1 MDYFKWFINK
11 RESSRFGT
19 EKPVDVSLGK
29 YLARRVVI
37 SLLLVWVIT
46 SLNFVLFEL
55 AFPWGPQDMYRGSLE
70 WTEDMR
76 NTLVELWG
84 HNEPLYIRYLR
95 YIKNMF
101 TLNFGYSLHT
111 MTPIID
117 EMAFRLSTTI
127 LLLGS
132 ALSATFIIGTTL
144 GIFAASKRGSKRDV
158 LTIGCGMLTWAIPIF
173 LLQTLLLLV
182 FSFYSYKI
190 FGYRV
195 FPLRGLVDLRMS
207 NVSDILAYTADMAW
221 HLALPVTTIVL
232 VGFGGLALWTR
243 NLLLD
248 SLTQDYV
255 VTARAKGLT
264 ERTVLYRHA
273 FRGTLPPIVTMLA
286 MSVQGMIS
294 GSMITEYI
302 FTLPG
307 IGYWFYKGLM
317 GADYP
322 VVESVLFMYGV
333 LTVFGNLVCD
343 LIYGIVDPR
352 IRVGAAHG
360 K

>member
-1 MDYFKWFINK
+1 MTNN
-11 RESSRFGT
+11 
-19 EKPVDVSLGK
+19 PVSLAVETPVNVSFRR
-29 YLARRVVI
+29 YLARRVVV
-37 SLLLVWVIT
+37 SLLLVWVIA
-46 SLNFVLFEL
+46 SLNFVLFEVVS
-55 AFPWGPQDMYRGSLE
+55 PIQPEDMYRGSLE
-70 WTEDMR
+70 WTEEMR
-76 NTLVELWG
+76 MMLVDLWG
-84 HNEPLYIRYLR
+84 HKQPMYVRYLKYIR
-95 YIKNMF
+95 NMF

-111 MTPIID
+111 MTPIVD
-117 EMAFRLSTTI
+117 EMAYRLSTTI

-132 ALSATFIIGTTL
+132 ALSATFIIGTAI
-144 GIFAASKRGSKRDV
+144 GIFAASKRGSKTDV
-158 LTIGCGMLTWAIPIF
+158 LTIGCGILTWGLPIF
-173 LLQTLLLLV
+173 LLQTLLLLF
-182 FSFYSYKI
+182 FSFYTYKI

-195 FPLRGLVDLRMS
+195 FPLRGLVDLPMGS
-207 NVSDILAYTADMAW
+207 ASDIFAYMADMAW
-221 HLALPVTTIVL
+221 HLALPLMTIVFT
-232 VGFGGLALWTR
+232 GFGGLALWTR

-273 FRGTLPPIVTMLA
+273 FRGTLPPIVTMLT

-294 GSMITEYI
+294 GSVITEYV

-307 IGYWFYKGLM
+307 MGYWFYKGIM
-317 GADYP
+317 GMDYP

-352 IRVGAAHG
+352 IRVGARQG